1 MRKAMWLAVLLLVVA
16 PGCGDQ
22 FAQGDR
28 VILVTKPG
36 EAVPDK
42 VTLRT
47 ENRVVSEATELV
59 PVATRAVVLSDDSA
73 DTSGARQVQVR
84 LSEGPLKDLTGSV
97 RRDNLRADD

>member
-1 MRKAMWLAVLLLVVA
+1 MIETKHSVLAVLLLVVV

-22 FAQGDR
+22 LAQGDR

-42 VTLRT
+42 VTLIT
-47 ENRVVSEATELV
+47 ESRAVDDELV
-59 PVATRAVVLSDDSA
+59 PVATRAVVLSDDSV

-84 LSEGPLKDLTGSV
+84 LSEGPLKELTGSV